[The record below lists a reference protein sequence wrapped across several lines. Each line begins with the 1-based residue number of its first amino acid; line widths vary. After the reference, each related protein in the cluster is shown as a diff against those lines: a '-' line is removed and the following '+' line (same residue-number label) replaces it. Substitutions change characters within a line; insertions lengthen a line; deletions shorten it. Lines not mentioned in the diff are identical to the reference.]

1 MAVNVV
7 LLATAG
13 FSLLTS
19 SAAASLAGSQSPTS
33 RSRPGSVSRRSSSYT
48 ATGVRTDADTSHAI
62 DANLHPAVLKTQRL
76 HPQED
81 LGVSYIGEPPDSGEA
96 ISRAELFAMML
107 QKEQPRPPHRHSA
120 TRTITPRF
128 KTQRWSAPSAKE
140 TSQRLPTRRPTSRA
154 KLAPRARLSY
164 VKTVSYIPF
173 PYYGFGYGLHHYSP
187 WMYYSPVGL
196 GR

>member
-19 SAAASLAGSQSPTS
+19 SAAASMAGSQTPTS

-107 QKEQPRPPHRHSA
+107 QKEQPRPAHRHST
-120 TRTITPRF
+120 TRPITPRF

-187 WMYYSPVGL
+187 WAYYSPVGL

>member
-1 MAVNVV
+1 M
-7 LLATAG
+7 
-13 FSLLTS
+13 
-19 SAAASLAGSQSPTS
+19 AGSQTPTS

-48 ATGVRTDADTSHAI
+48 ATGVRTDADSSHAI

-107 QKEQPRPPHRHSA
+107 QKEQPRPAHRHST
-120 TRTITPRF
+120 TRPITPRF

-154 KLAPRARLSY
+154 KLAPRSRLSY

-187 WMYYSPVGL
+187 WAYYSPVGL